1 MRTKLLMLFAVLGLM
16 LSQSIY
22 AQPKTVTGTVTDAST
37 NETLPGVNVI
47 IKNTTTGTST
57 DPNGNYSIS
66 VAPGQVLIFSSLG
79 YATHEVTVGAGN
91 RISVGL
97 SPDVQM
103 IEDVVITSEFGMK
116 RISRAVGSSVQN
128 VKASDI
134 IESGRDNFITALQ
147 GRVAGM
153 NVGSTSGAPGASTKV
168 VLRSITSISGNNQPL
183 YVVDGI
189 PMNNSTF
196 DPLSMADAGANFSVR
211 NLDFASRGNDFNPDD
226 IESMTVLKGAAAAAL
241 YGSDASNGA
250 IIITTKK
257 GQAGRGKVS
266 YSNSFRW
273 DDAYGIPE
281 LQDKYTNG
289 YYGTTNYYYTTRY
302 GGKYVEGMTLYNN
315 IDAVIQTGFTS
326 RHNISVEGGSDKVT
340 LRASAST
347 LDQQG
352 VIKTSDF
359 SRFNLSLSGRAEVTK
374 WLTVES
380 SMQYVSTENNKV
392 PIGTDGPLYR
402 AMRWPMVDDM
412 SVWLAEDGSHMST
425 PTYYLDGD
433 LINPLF
439 GLYKNK
445 LFDNSD
451 RFISNVSATLVP
463 IEHTFIRAQ
472 VGWDVG
478 MQTYIATRH
487 PYYDTYQDGTGIYN
501 ISKSN
506 FSDPTINVIAGYTNE
521 FLDDKLSVSAQF
533 GYHQLE
539 NGVTR
544 LGTYGTKFAVVDF
557 QSINNCDPL
566 SISSK
571 QTTTTRRIQALSG
584 QLELGYNRMAY
595 LTFRARN
602 DWSSTLPKANN
613 RYFYPAVE
621 ASFIATE
628 LPFLAGNSIVNYLKI
643 RGSLA
648 QVGKDSGPNQIDP
661 QLEPTNLTGGGY
673 KYGFTAPNR
682 NLRPEITTS
691 KEIGFETRLVDDR
704 INADFTYFWTHCDDQ
719 IVSGFRLSYGTGFV
733 LNTLNV
739 GAFDTEGWELHVDGD
754 VLRMGNGL
762 RWNIGFNA
770 SHTES
775 EVVYL
780 PANVTEYYN
789 AYTWNAGNIR
799 NGIMLGY
806 PVTTIT
812 GLAYLRNDAGDVL
825 ISPTTGLPVASTTW
839 SVLGDR
845 EPKLRYGIT
854 TSLSYRGL
862 RLSAMF
868 SGRYKAT
875 VVNGTKHYMM
885 SEGLSWESVELR
897 ESDPV
902 VFDGVLQDGNENTAN
917 PTKNNIAVDF
927 NLFSSTYSGLYT
939 GDEDWIEKDIN
950 YLRLQELRLSY
961 NLPSK
966 WLAKTAILSQ
976 ASVFVTGNDLAV
988 WTNYSGIDAVG
999 NTTSAAAGGTG
1010 GEGIDVWSLPSPRGY
1025 SIGLSVTFK

>member
-22 AQPKTVTGTVTDAST
+22 AQPKTVTGTVTDAT
-37 NETLPGVNVI
+37 TGETLPGVNVI

-57 DPNGNYSIS
+57 DPFGNYSIS

-79 YATHEVTVGAGN
+79 YANYEVTVGAGN

-97 SPDVQM
+97 TPDVQM

-134 IESGRDNFITALQ
+134 VESGRDNFITALQ

-153 NVGSTSGAPGASTKV
+153 TVGSTSGAPGASTKV
-168 VLRSITSISGNNQPL
+168 VLRAITSISGNNQPL
-183 YVVDGI
+183 YVIDGI

-196 DPLSMADAGANFSVR
+196 DPLGMADNGANFSVR
-211 NLDFASRGNDFNPDD
+211 DLDFSSRGNDFNPQD

-273 DDAYGIPE
+273 DQAYGYPE
-281 LQDKYTNG
+281 LQDKYTHG
-289 YYGTTNYYYTTRY
+289 YYGSNNYYYTYRF
-302 GGKYVEGMTLYNN
+302 GGEYVPGMTLYDN
-315 IDAVIQTGFTS
+315 ISAILQPGFTQ
-326 RHNISVEGGSDKVT
+326 RHNISVEGGSDRVT

-347 LDQQG
+347 LNQQG
-352 VIKTSDF
+352 VVKTSDYT
-359 SRFNLSLSGRAEVTK
+359 RFNLSLSGRAEVTE
-374 WLTVES
+374 WMTVEA
-380 SMQYVSTENNKV
+380 SMQYASTENNKV
-392 PIGTDGPLYR
+392 PIGLSSPLRY
-402 AMRWPMVDDM
+402 AMFWPMVSDM
-412 SVWLAEDGSHMST
+412 SEWLDEDGSHMAT
-425 PTYYLDGD
+425 PEYYLDAD
-433 LINPLF
+433 MLNPLF
-439 GLYKNK
+439 GLYRNK
-445 LFDNSD
+445 LWDDSD

-463 IEHTFIRAQ
+463 VENTFIRAQ

-506 FSDPTINVIAGYTNE
+506 FSDPTLNVLAGYANE
-521 FLDDKLSVSAQF
+521 FLDDKVSVSAQV

-566 SISSK
+566 SISSSQRHTK
-571 QTTTTRRIQALSG
+571 RRIQAISG
-584 QLELGYNRMAY
+584 QLELGYNQMAY

-602 DWSSTLPKANN
+602 DWSSTLPVENN

-628 LPFLAGNSIVNYLKI
+628 LPFLSGNNIVNYLKL
-643 RGSLA
+643 RGSIA
-648 QVGKDSGPNQIDP
+648 QVGKDAGPLEIDP
-661 QLEPTNLTGGGY
+661 QLEATGLTGGGY
-673 KYGFTAPNR
+673 KYGFTGPNK

-691 KEIGFETRLVDDR
+691 KEIGFEARFVDDR

-719 IVSGFRLSYGTGFV
+719 IVKSFRLSYGTGFV
-733 LNTLNV
+733 LNNMNV
-739 GAFDTEGWELHVDGD
+739 GTFETWGWEALLGAD
-754 VLRMGNGL
+754 VIKMGNGL
-762 RWNIGFNA
+762 RWNVGVTA

-789 AYTWNAGNIR
+789 AYTWNTGNIR
-799 NGIMLGY
+799 NGVMVGY

-812 GLAYLRNDAGDVL
+812 GRAFLRNDAGDVL
-825 ISPTTGLPVASTTW
+825 ISPTSGLPVVSGVW

-845 EPKLRYGIT
+845 EPKLRFGIT
-854 TSLSYRGL
+854 SSLYYKGL
-862 RLSAMF
+862 SFSAMF
-868 SGRYKAT
+868 AGRYKAT
-875 VVNGTKHYMM
+875 VVNGTKRDMM
-885 SEGLSWESVELR
+885 LRGYSLESVELR
-897 ESDPV
+897 ESPPV
-902 VFDGVLQDGNENTAN
+902 VFQGVLQDGNENTAN
-917 PTKNNIAVDF
+917 PTPNNIAVDY
-927 NLFSSTYSGLYT
+927 NLYSTTYSGN
-939 GDEDWIEKDIN
+939 DEDWIQEN
-950 YLRLQELRLSY
+950 VHYLRLQELRLGY

-966 WLAKTAILSQ
+966 WLEKTVILSQ
-976 ASVFVTGNDLAV
+976 ASVFVTGNDLFVA
-988 WTNYSGIDAVG
+988 TNYSGIDAVG
-999 NTTSAAAGGTG
+999 NTMSAAGGGTG
-1010 GEGIDVWSLPSPRGY
+1010 GEGIDVWALPSPRGY
-1025 SIGLSVTFK
+1025 SIGLSLTFK